1 MNRELDLQMKIEE
14 GKQKLE
20 RWFNLDREWIPTDID
35 KFLEDSGWEFS
46 YYEDNKDYDYY
57 FIYNGVSYKNEGYIL
72 TFCWNGFTRTN
83 EICISEVEQTE
94 E

>member
-1 MNRELDLQMKIEE
+1 MDRQLDAILKIEK
-14 GKQKLE
+14 GKYQIDT
-20 RWFNLDREWIPTDID
+20 WFTIDKEWIPTDID
-35 KFLEDSGWEFS
+35 KFLENSGWEFS
-46 YYEDNKDYDYY
+46 YYENNKDYDYY
-57 FIYNGVSYKNEGYIL
+57 FIYNGVSNRNEGYIL

>member
-1 MNRELDLQMKIEE
+1 MNRQLDLQMKIEE

-20 RWFNLDREWIPTDID
+20 RWFTIDKEWAPIDID

-46 YYEDNKDYDYY
+46 YYEDNKYYDYY
-57 FIYNGVSYKNEGYIL
+57 FIYNGVSHRNEDYIL

>member
-1 MNRELDLQMKIEE
+1 MNRELDLRMKIEE

-20 RWFNLDREWIPTDID
+20 RWFTIDKEWAPTDID
-35 KFLEDSGWEFS
+35 KSLEESGWEFS
-46 YYEDNKDYDYY
+46 YYDDNKDYDYY
-57 FIYNGVSYKNEGYIL
+57 FIYNGVSDRNEGYIL